1 MDLFYPDGAV
11 RYTARDNLL
20 NEIGIKRYSLPSLM
34 GNPDLC
40 GTVTDVM
47 AVLQSIDYRKFQR
60 FYNVVDEISTINS
73 SPAFLNV
80 KRLL

>member
-20 NEIGIKRYSLPSLM
+20 NEIGIKRYSLPSLT

-60 FYNVVDEISTINS
+60 FHNVVDEISTINS